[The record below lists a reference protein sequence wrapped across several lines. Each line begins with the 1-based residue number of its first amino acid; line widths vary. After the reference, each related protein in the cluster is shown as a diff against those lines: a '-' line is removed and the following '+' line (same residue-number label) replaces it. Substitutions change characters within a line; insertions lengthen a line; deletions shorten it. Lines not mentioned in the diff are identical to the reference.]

1 MTVFADSFDDSIVTL
16 IKEGGVGVI
25 RTDTLYGIVARADNE
40 MAVERMYEVKGRTP
54 TKPPIVLI
62 GSTDQLLDQYHDD
75 TLERL
80 HDLWP
85 AKTSIILPA
94 VKAPAWLTRG
104 SGSLA
109 YRIPD
114 NEQLRQLLSNTGPLI
129 APSANPEGE
138 HPAMTISEAR
148 AYFGDM
154 VDFYVDG
161 GIVTDDTPS
170 KLYRLQADGSM
181 ERLR

>member
-1 MTVFADSFDDSIVTL
+1 MTVFDDSFSDRVVSL
-16 IKEGGVGVI
+16 ITEGGIGI
-25 RTDTLYGIVARADNE
+25 LRTDTLYGIVARADNE
-40 MAVERMYEVKGRTP
+40 AAVERMYAVKGRTP

-62 GSTDQLLDQYHDD
+62 ASTDQLLDTYDES
-75 TLERL
+75 TLKQL
-80 HDLWP
+80 HELWP

-94 VKAPAWLTRG
+94 ILAPAWLTRG

-114 NEQLRQLLSNTGPLI
+114 DVVLRQLLSKTGPLI

-138 HPAMTISEAR
+138 HPAMTIAEAKQ
-148 AYFGDM
+148 YFGDKI
-154 VDFYVDG
+154 DFYVDG
-161 GIVTDDTPS
+161 GTVIDDTPS
-170 KLYRLQADGSM
+170 KLYRLQADGGM